1 MEILRHIGN
10 RKITIPKPVLT
21 MGSFDGLH
29 LGHQAL
35 LRRVV
40 ENAKGV
46 GGSSVVLTFEPHPLK
61 LLAPERAPRLILT
74 HKDKMALL
82 RFAGVDVVII
92 QEFHQAFAGIEARE
106 FVEKYLVGCI
116 GVHRV
121 WVGRDFRFGKGRTG
135 SVESLIQWGSE
146 AGFEVKI
153 MEPVGGAGDRISSSR
168 LRDQIGKGEVD
179 TVSKFLGRYH
189 FITGRVV
196 PGHQRGKG
204 LGFPTANVASKTEV
218 LPSDGIY
225 ATYCQLGDRR
235 WPSVTNIGH
244 NPTFGDGD
252 RTVESFLLDYK
263 GDLYGQTVQISFVK
277 RIREE
282 KKFSSVDLLVEQIQR
297 DVLTAREIFREI
309 DAEERLGLEK

>member
-1 MEILRHIGN
+1 M
-10 RKITIPKPVLT
+10 
-21 MGSFDGLH
+21 
-29 LGHQAL
+29 
-35 LRRVV
+35 
-40 ENAKGV
+40 
-46 GGSSVVLTFEPHPLK
+46 
-61 LLAPERAPRLILT
+61 
-74 HKDKMALL
+74 
-82 RFAGVDVVII
+82 
-92 QEFHQAFAGIEARE
+92 
-106 FVEKYLVGCI
+106 
-116 GVHRV
+116 
-121 WVGRDFRFGKGRTG
+121 
-135 SVESLIQWGSE
+135 ESLIQWGSE

-204 LGFPTANVASKTEV
+204 LGFPTANIASKTEV

-225 ATYCQLGDRR
+225 ATYCRLEDRR
-235 WPSVTNIGH
+235 WPGVTNIGH